1 MGEDD
6 DAERKLKP
14 LFFSRKASNDESN
27 NSNEKKMLVVNVGR
41 CPQNHPCPSIRVCP
55 TNALTQ
61 KGFRA
66 PDVDQEKCVACGKCV
81 RYCPMRALSL
91 G

>member
-1 MGEDD
+1 
-6 DAERKLKP
+6 
-14 LFFSRKASNDESN
+14 LFFSRKATND
-27 NSNEKKMLVVNVGR
+27 NSSEGRTLLVNVAR

-55 TNALTQ
+55 TGALTQ

-66 PDVDQEKCVACGKCV
+66 PDVSQEKCVGCGKCV